1 MRKILTLLLAFVFF
15 SCAELQTIAETVME
29 DASTLTD
36 SQIGMGLK
44 EALEKGVETE
54 VQKLTLK
61 DGFYRNELVKIVLP
75 EELQKVDNA
84 LRKVGLG
91 NIADEGL
98 KLMNR
103 AAEDAVKEATPIFID
118 AIKDMSI
125 TDAKS
130 ILLGNNNA
138 ATQYLEE
145 KTQAELYNKFL
156 PIIDN
161 SFSEVGA
168 DQIWTTAIDKY
179 NSLPFTQN
187 VNNNLSEYVTQE
199 ALKGVYTMIAVEE
212 LKIRTDIG
220 ERTTD
225 LLRKVFALQD

>member
-1 MRKILTLLLAFVFF
+1 MRKLIACVLVVVLY
-15 SCAELQTIAETVME
+15 SCAELQTIAETVLE
-29 DASTLTD
+29 ESSTLTD
-36 SQIGMGLK
+36 AQIGMGLK

-103 AAEDAVKEATPIFID
+103 AAEDAVKEATPVFVD
-118 AIKDMSI
+118 AIKEMTI
-125 TDAKS
+125 TDAKT
-130 ILLGNNNA
+130 ILLGENTA
-138 ATQYLEE
+138 ATQYLEQ
-145 KTQAELYNKFL
+145 KTQDELFNKFL

-161 SFSEVGA
+161 SFSKVGA

-179 NSLPFTQN
+179 NSLPFTQD
-187 VNNNLSEYVTQE
+187 VNSNLSEYVTQE
-199 ALKGVYTMIAVEE
+199 ALIGVYTMIAVEE
-212 LKIRTDIG
+212 LKIRNDIG

-225 LLRKVFALQD
+225 LLRQVFALQD

>member
-1 MRKILTLLLAFVFF
+1 MRKLIACILVVVLY
-15 SCAELQTIAETVME
+15 SCAELQTIAETVLE
-29 DASTLTD
+29 ESSTLTD
-36 SQIGMGLK
+36 AQIGMGLK

-103 AAEDAVKEATPIFID
+103 AAEDAVKEATPVFVD
-118 AIKDMSI
+118 AIKEMTI
-125 TDAKS
+125 TDAKT
-130 ILLGNNNA
+130 ILLGENTA
-138 ATQYLEE
+138 ATQYLEQ
-145 KTQAELYNKFL
+145 KTQDELFNKFL

-161 SFSEVGA
+161 SFSKVGA
-168 DQIWTTAIDKY
+168 DHIWTTAIDKY
-179 NSLPFTQN
+179 NSLPFTQD
-187 VNNNLSEYVTQE
+187 VNSNLSEYVTQE
-199 ALKGVYTMIAVEE
+199 ALNGVYTMIAVEE
-212 LKIRTDIG
+212 LKIRNDIG

-225 LLRKVFALQD
+225 LLRQVFALQD